1 MIYIKVMGIGL
12 SFSSLRVECIRGDS
26 AGWEL
31 ILDGQR
37 AAIAWHAKCTL
48 LDSMH
53 LVSVAH
59 GLYYLAMWMPET
71 SSLFSSVDSYSV
83 LLTTGMDNFEGGAA

>member
-1 MIYIKVMGIGL
+1 M
-12 SFSSLRVECIRGDS
+12 
-26 AGWEL
+26 
-31 ILDGQR
+31 DGQR

-83 LLTTGMDNFEGGAA
+83 LLTTGTDKFEGGAEWQQWKLHDLLPSSQCSCNRAV

>member
-1 MIYIKVMGIGL
+1 MGDEDGQSTRFDRLWLLKVAYIKVVSIGL

-59 GLYYLAMWMPET
+59 GLYYLAY
-71 SSLFSSVDSYSV
+71 VDAR
-83 LLTTGMDNFEGGAA
+83 N